1 MGECDQCGKW
11 CKDEYSFCYNCYKEN
26 QDNDSWEY
34 EEHSFTDWGEELR
47 LNSLAQ
53 RLANPSPLEYEFL
66 KWLLSF
72 HFINADRS
80 WFDSKQYPFQF
91 IREFPWEHNNHILY
105 YDFCLYLKYPINLSA
120 DPTIPIYSNN
130 LYPRMLL
137 FELDGQQYHQTS
149 AQITNDQIK
158 TEEAQILLNSYQQ
171 TNYVYS
177 TQFYR
182 LKGKEIL
189 SGDFKSKIIN
199 EL

>member
-1 MGECDQCGKW
+1 
-11 CKDEYSFCYNCYKEN
+11 
-26 QDNDSWEY
+26 
-34 EEHSFTDWGEELR
+34 
-47 LNSLAQ
+47 
-53 RLANPSPLEYEFL
+53 
-66 KWLLSF
+66 
-72 HFINADRS
+72 
-80 WFDSKQYPFQF
+80 
-91 IREFPWEHNNHILY
+91 
-105 YDFCLYLKYPINLSA
+105 
-120 DPTIPIYSNN
+120 
-130 LYPRMLL
+130 MLL